1 MAQTG
6 HEEVTREMQGATPIR
21 DELAPSWS
29 L

>member
-6 HEEVTREMQGATPIR
+6 HKEVTRDMQGVTAIR